1 MPSKRFKEALKLV
14 DAKKAYPLA
23 EAVQVLKKFPR
34 AKFDET
40 VDLAIKLNG
49 ERVRPRFLNFAQP

>member
-14 DAKKAYPLA
+14 DLEKTYPLT

-40 VDLAIKLNG
+40 VDIAIKLS
-49 ERVRPRFLNFAQP
+49 VDPK